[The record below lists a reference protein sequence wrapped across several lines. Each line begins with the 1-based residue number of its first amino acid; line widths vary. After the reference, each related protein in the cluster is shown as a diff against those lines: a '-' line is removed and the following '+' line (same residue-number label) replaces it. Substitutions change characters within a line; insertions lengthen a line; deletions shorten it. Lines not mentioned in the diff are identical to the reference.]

1 MDYQHDSTRR
11 MLELIRESKNKV
23 TSNKKIITEQTTVK
37 GDIDLAKEDPSAY
50 GEEEKN
56 FRSNV
61 TPRTKFNRF
70 KLYPESQNVEF
81 SGEFTDNR
89 IEWFYSLDD
98 TKGVY
103 ITADLLQLNDQT
115 LKQIQKL
122 VAYYDSWSNDWANK
136 IAEEYQN
143 EVFDEENAEEGPEDL
158 ADLENE
164 EGGFEV

>member
-11 MLELIRESKNKV
+11 MLDLIRESKRTKKNK
-23 TSNKKIITEQTTVK
+23 SIITEQTVAK
-37 GDIDLAKEDPSAY
+37 GDIDLSQDDLAAY
-50 GEEEKN
+50 NEEEKN

-122 VAYYDSWSNDWANK
+122 VAYYDTWSNEWATK

-143 EVFDEENAEEGPEDL
+143 EVTDIENEEQGPEDL

-164 EGGFEV
+164 EGEFEV

>member
-11 MLELIRESKNKV
+11 MLDLIRESKRTKKNK
-23 TSNKKIITEQTTVK
+23 SIITEQTVAK
-37 GDIDLAKEDPSAY
+37 GDIDLSQDDLAAY
-50 GEEEKN
+50 NEEEKN

-122 VAYYDSWSNDWANK
+122 VAYYDTWSNEWATK

-143 EVFDEENAEEGPEDL
+143 EVTDIENEEQGPEDL

-164 EGGFEV
+164 EGEF

>member
-11 MLELIRESKNKV
+11 MLDLIRESKRTKKNK
-23 TSNKKIITEQTTVK
+23 SIITEQTVAK
-37 GDIDLAKEDPSAY
+37 GDIDLSQDDLAAY
-50 GEEEKN
+50 NEEEKN
-56 FRSNV
+56 FRRNV

-122 VAYYDSWSNDWANK
+122 VAYYDTWSNEWATK

-143 EVFDEENAEEGPEDL
+143 EVTDIENEEQGPEDL

-164 EGGFEV
+164 EGEFEV

>member
-1 MDYQHDSTRR
+1 M
-11 MLELIRESKNKV
+11 
-23 TSNKKIITEQTTVK
+23 
-37 GDIDLAKEDPSAY
+37 
-50 GEEEKN
+50 
-56 FRSNV
+56 
-61 TPRTKFNRF
+61 
-70 KLYPESQNVEF
+70 
-81 SGEFTDNR
+81 
-89 IEWFYSLDD
+89 
-98 TKGVY
+98 
-103 ITADLLQLNDQT
+103 QLNDQT

>member
-11 MLELIRESKNKV
+11 MLDLIRESKRTKKNK
-23 TSNKKIITEQTTVK
+23 SIITEQTVAK
-37 GDIDLAKEDPSAY
+37 GDIDLSQDDLAAY
-50 GEEEKN
+50 NEEEKN
-56 FRSNV
+56 FRRNV

-103 ITADLLQLNDQT
+103 ITADLLQLNEQT

-122 VAYYDSWSNDWANK
+122 VAYYDTWSNEWATK

-143 EVFDEENAEEGPEDL
+143 EVTDIENEEQGPEDL

>member
-11 MLELIRESKNKV
+11 MLDLIRESKRTKKNK
-23 TSNKKIITEQTTVK
+23 SIITEQTVAK
-37 GDIDLAKEDPSAY
+37 GDIDLSQDDLAAY
-50 GEEEKN
+50 NEEEKN
-56 FRSNV
+56 FRRNV

-103 ITADLLQLNDQT
+103 ITADLLQLNEQT

-122 VAYYDSWSNDWANK
+122 VAYYDTWSNEWATK

-143 EVFDEENAEEGPEDL
+143 EVTDIENEEQGPEDL

-164 EGGFEV
+164 EGEFEV

>member
-11 MLELIRESKNKV
+11 MLDLIRESKRTKKNK
-23 TSNKKIITEQTTVK
+23 SIITEQTVAK
-37 GDIDLAKEDPSAY
+37 GDIDLSQDDLAAY
-50 GEEEKN
+50 NEEEKN

-122 VAYYDSWSNDWANK
+122 VAYYDTWSNEWATK

-143 EVFDEENAEEGPEDL
+143 EVTDIENEEQGPEDL